1 MRSVPRFGDAR
12 VRRIGV
18 LGGSFNPAHA
28 GHRHVAEAA
37 IRALGLDEV
46 WLLVSP
52 GNPLKPVAGMAPFPV
67 RLRSAESIADG
78 RRILAVGLEE
88 AWRTRYTRDTLL
100 LLRRR
105 FRRARFVWL
114 MGADILVQLPRWR
127 RWEDVV
133 RLAPFAV
140 LPRPGSTMKALA
152 GCAARRYRHARMP
165 RGSGKLLVTKRR
177 NPPAWVFLPGAE
189 DPHSASAIRRRA
201 RGEEAITRLPPDDAS
216 WRKRR
221 ISRARRPGVSAALK
235 AKAARASIAAAP
247 PESVRKKAAVAGP
260 KPVAGPRPAVAAN
273 KRAGASKPAESAAA
287 AVSGKAPAS
296 RRRKAKEVTALD
308 ALQAVIVQSL
318 ADDKAEDLV
327 TLDLVGRASFADRM
341 VIATGLADRQIATM
355 ARHLEEKLKAM
366 GFGRLAIEGR
376 PGADWVL
383 VDAGD
388 IVVHLFK
395 PEARAHYA
403 LERMWGA
410 ELGPE
415 EQASAG

>member
-1 MRSVPRFGDAR
+1 MRMAGRAPPRFGDRRA
-12 VRRIGV
+12 RRIGI
-18 LGGSFNPAHA
+18 LGGSFNPAHE

-37 IRALGLDEV
+37 LRGLGLDEV

-88 AWRTRYTRDTLL
+88 TWRTRYTRDTLG

-105 FRRARFVWL
+105 FPRARFVWL

-127 RWEDVV
+127 RWEEVV

-140 LPRPGSTMKALA
+140 LPRPGFTLAALA
-152 GCAARRYRHARMP
+152 GCVARRYRHARMK
-165 RGSGKLLVTKRR
+165 RGSGKLLLAERR
-177 NPPAWVFLPGAE
+177 NPPSWVFLPAAE
-189 DPHSASAIRRRA
+189 DAHSASAIRRRS
-201 RGEEAITRLPPDDAS
+201 RGEGTITTLPPDDAS
-216 WRKRR
+216 WRERR
-221 ISRARRPGVSAALK
+221 ISRARRPGVSASLK
-235 AKAARASIAAAP
+235 AKAVRASVAAAP
-247 PESVRKKAAVAGP
+247 PESVRKKAAA
-260 KPVAGPRPAVAAN
+260 AGPR
-273 KRAGASKPAESAAA
+273 KAAA
-287 AVSGKAPAS
+287 PEPPAP
-296 RRRKAKEVTALD
+296 RRRKAKEATALD
-308 ALQAVIVQSL
+308 AVQAAIVQSL
-318 ADDKAEDLV
+318 EDDKAENLV

-355 ARHLEEKLKAM
+355 ARHLEEKLKAL

-376 PGADWVL
+376 PGSDWVL

-395 PEARAHYA
+395 PEARSHYA
-403 LERMWGA
+403 LERMWGV

>member
-1 MRSVPRFGDAR
+1 MRSAPRFGDSRAR
-12 VRRIGV
+12 KIGV
-18 LGGSFNPAHA
+18 LGGSFNPAHE
-28 GHRHVAEAA
+28 GHRHVAEASL
-37 IRALGLDEV
+37 RALGLDEI

-78 RRILAVGLEE
+78 IRILAVGLEQ
-88 AWRTRYTRDTLL
+88 AWHTRYTRDTLL
-100 LLRRR
+100 LLRKR
-105 FRRARFVWL
+105 FPRARFVWL
-114 MGADILVQLPRWR
+114 MGADILAELPQWR

-140 LPRPGSTMKALA
+140 LPRPGFTLRALA
-152 GCAARRYRHARMP
+152 GCVARRYRHARMP
-165 RGSGKLLVTKRR
+165 RGNGRALLAERR

-189 DPHSASAIRRRA
+189 DPHSASAIRGRA
-201 RGEEAITRLPPDDAS
+201 RGEETITRLPPDDAS
-216 WRKRR
+216 WRERR
-221 ISRARRPGVSAALK
+221 ISRARRPGVPPALK
-235 AKAARASIAAAP
+235 AKAAEASIAASP
-247 PESVRKKAAVAGP
+247 PESVRKKAVAAGP
-260 KPVAGPRPAVAAN
+260 KKAASAR
-273 KRAGASKPAESAAA
+273 KAEAAA
-287 AVSGKAPAS
+287 EGGKAPAS
-296 RRRKAKEVTALD
+296 RRRKAKEETALD
-308 ALQAVIVQSL
+308 ALQAAIVQSL
-318 ADDKAEDLV
+318 EDDKAEDLV

-410 ELGPE
+410 DLGPE
-415 EQASAG
+415 EQASVG

>member
-1 MRSVPRFGDAR
+1 MRAAGRAPPRFGDRR
-12 VRRIGV
+12 VLRIGI

-37 IRALGLDEV
+37 LRGLGLDEV

-67 RLRSAESIADG
+67 HLRSAESIADG

-88 AWRTRYTRDTLL
+88 TWRTRYTRDTLR

-105 FRRARFVWL
+105 FPRARFVWL

-127 RWEDVV
+127 RWEEVV

-140 LPRPGSTMKALA
+140 LPRPEFTRPALA
-152 GCAARRYRHARMP
+152 GCVARRYRHARMP
-165 RGSGKLLVTKRR
+165 RGSGKLLLAERR

-189 DPHSASAIRRRA
+189 DPHSASAIRGRT
-201 RGEEAITRLPPDDAS
+201 RGVEAITTLPPDDAS
-216 WRKRR
+216 WRGRR
-221 ISRARRPGVSAALK
+221 ISRARRPAVSASLK
-235 AKAARASIAAAP
+235 AKAARASVAAAP
-247 PESVRKKAAVAGP
+247 PESVRKKAAAAGP
-260 KPVAGPRPAVAAN
+260 K
-273 KRAGASKPAESAAA
+273 KAAA
-287 AVSGKAPAS
+287 PEPPAP
-296 RRRKAKEVTALD
+296 RRRKGKEVTALD
-308 ALQAVIVQSL
+308 ALQAAIVQSL
-318 ADDKAEDLV
+318 EDDKAENLV

-355 ARHLEEKLKAM
+355 ARHLEEKLKAL
-366 GFGRLAIEGR
+366 GFGRLAVEGR
-376 PGADWVL
+376 PGSDWVL

-395 PEARAHYA
+395 PEARSHYA

>member
-1 MRSVPRFGDAR
+1 MPRFGDSRA
-12 VRRIGV
+12 RRIGL

-28 GHRHVAEAA
+28 GHLHVAEASL
-37 IRALGLDEV
+37 RALGLDEV

-67 RLRSAESIADG
+67 RLRVAESIADG
-78 RRILAVGLEE
+78 RRILAVGLEQ
-88 AWRTRYTRDTLL
+88 AWQTRYTRDTLL
-100 LLRRR
+100 KLRQR

-114 MGADILVQLPRWR
+114 MGADILLQLPKWR

-140 LPRPGSTMKALA
+140 LPRPGFTLRALA
-152 GCAARRYRHARMP
+152 GLVARRYRHARAP
-165 RGSGKLLVTKRR
+165 RGSGRVLLAERR

-189 DPHSASAIRRRA
+189 DPHSASAIRGRA
-201 RGEEAITRLPPDDAS
+201 RGEETITTLPPDDAS

-221 ISRARRPGVSAALK
+221 VSRARRPGVSAALK
-235 AKAARASIAAAP
+235 AKAAEVSIAAAP
-247 PESVRKKAAVAGP
+247 PESVRKKAAAAGP
-260 KPVAGPRPAVAAN
+260 QPARAAK
-273 KRAGASKPAESAAA
+273 KRAGTEKPAARGA
-287 AVSGKAPAS
+287 GPIAP
-296 RRRKAKEVTALD
+296 RKRKAKQETALD
-308 ALQAVIVQSL
+308 ALQAAIVQSL

-366 GFGRLAIEGR
+366 GLGRLAIEGR

-395 PEARAHYA
+395 PEARMHYA

>member
-1 MRSVPRFGDAR
+1 VRSVPRFGDAR
-12 VRRIGV
+12 ARRIGV
-18 LGGSFNPAHA
+18 LGGSFNPAHI
-28 GHRHVAEAA
+28 GHRKVAESA
-37 IRALGLDEV
+37 IRGLALDEV

-52 GNPLKPVAGMAPFPV
+52 GNPLKSVAGMAPFPV

-78 RRILAVGLEE
+78 KRIFAVGLEE
-88 AWRTRYTRDTLL
+88 AWHTRYTRDTLR

-105 FRRARFVWL
+105 FPRACFVWL

-127 RWEDVV
+127 RWEEVV

-140 LPRPGSTMKALA
+140 LPRPGFTLAALA
-152 GCAARRYRHARMP
+152 GCVAQRYRHARMP
-165 RGSGKLLVTKRR
+165 RGNGKLLLAGRR
-177 NPPAWVFLPGAE
+177 NPPAWVFLPGTE

-201 RGEEAITRLPPDDAS
+201 RGEETITTLPPDDAS
-216 WRKRR
+216 WRERR
-221 ISRARRPGVSAALK
+221 ISRVRRPGVSAALK
-235 AKAARASIAAAP
+235 ARAAEVSAAASP
-247 PESVRKKAAVAGP
+247 PESVRKKAAA
-260 KPVAGPRPAVAAN
+260 AGPRKIVE
-273 KRAGASKPAESAAA
+273 KTAEAKKGTSPQKTEATP
-287 AVSGKAPAS
+287 GKAPSA
-296 RRRKAKEVTALD
+296 RRRKAKEELALD
-308 ALQAVIVQSL
+308 ALQAAIIQSL
-318 ADDKAEDLV
+318 EDDKAEDLV

-341 VIATGLADRQIATM
+341 VIATGFADRQISTM

-376 PGADWVL
+376 PGSDWML

>member
-1 MRSVPRFGDAR
+1 MSSVPRFGDAR
-12 VRRIGV
+12 ARRIGV
-18 LGGSFNPAHA
+18 LGGSFNPAHQ
-28 GHRHVAEAA
+28 GHRNVAEAA
-37 IRALGLDEV
+37 IRRLGLDEV

-67 RLRSAESIADG
+67 RLRAAESIADG

-127 RWEDVV
+127 RWEEVV

-140 LPRPGSTMKALA
+140 LPRPGFTRAALA
-152 GCAARRYRHARMP
+152 GCVARRYRHARMP
-165 RGSGKLLVTKRR
+165 RGSGKLLLAERR

-201 RGEEAITRLPPDDAS
+201 RGEETITTLPPDDAS

-235 AKAARASIAAAP
+235 AKAAEASTATAP

-260 KPVAGPRPAVAAN
+260 RPLTGSRKVAEPQKEGSAQ
-273 KRAGASKPAESAAA
+273 KAELGR
-287 AVSGKAPAS
+287 GKVPTS

-308 ALQAVIVQSL
+308 VLQAAIVRSL
-318 ADDKAEDLV
+318 EDDKAEDLV